1 MKKTN
6 LLLFVL
12 LLAAMTKGTAQ
23 INIPGK
29 LQKYIQPNKLPE
41 GITIPAKLLK
51 NDIDLAAYEIRVSV
65 ISASTDNKAK
75 LKIEGIIKNVGR
87 LNYSSAAGQQ
97 VALLYEEV
105 PGTAP
110 RLMATKNFQNLAVNA
125 STSFYITK
133 SWDKTANAE
142 FPPNY
147 FLIVTFDPDLYID
160 GNNNNDDAVSTN
172 NKITKTG
179 AEINAMRFR

>member
-6 LLLFVL
+6 LFLFVL
-12 LLAAMTKGTAQ
+12 LLAAMTEGSAQ

-29 LQKYIQPNKLPE
+29 LQKYVQQNKLPE
-41 GITIPAKLLK
+41 GTTIPVALLK
-51 NDIDLAAYEIRVSV
+51 KDIDLAAYEIKVTV
-65 ISASTDNKAK
+65 ISASSDSKAK
-75 LKIEGIIKNVGR
+75 LKIEGRIKNVGR
-87 LNYSSAAGQQ
+87 LNYSSGAGQQ

-125 STSFYITK
+125 STSFYFTK

-160 GNNNNDDAVSTN
+160 GNNNNDDAVATN
-172 NKITKTG
+172 NKITKPG
-179 AEINAMRFR
+179 SEINEMRFR